1 MVLTRRRRLW
11 LAVSVVAAVVV
22 AASIPVIWRLVDKP
36 DSAQAQPVP
45 IGTADLSGS
54 GPGSLVSASTM
65 PGFSRTADGSN
76 VTAARVVYRS
86 TNGDS
91 GRETVVSGSVF
102 TPTGPIPDG
111 GWPVVAF
118 GHPNIGIN
126 EPCGPSR
133 SDSLLGMGR
142 WVQTLVHDGYA
153 VAFADYEGLGA
164 PGMHPLT
171 DNRTAGFN
179 VIDSVR
185 ALRHTFKGVSNR
197 WAAFGGSQGGGAVW
211 AANEQAAK
219 YAPELELV
227 GAVAAVP
234 AADLSGQVDKALAG
248 TLTTDQILSLQAI
261 IESLARLHP
270 DLNRDDYRRG
280 AVARYWDILSSCSGP
295 EVLDRTRAS
304 RELKSSE
311 IAPANPAA
319 AERLRDY
326 MRAWA
331 VPQGPLS
338 APLYVVYGG
347 RDTHID
353 PQWVT
358 DAVARACALGGI
370 VDSEFQPDGEHNN
383 IQITKSLAWIHD
395 RFEGKPVVNECP

>member
-11 LAVSVVAAVVV
+11 LAMAVVAAVVV

-36 DSAQAQPVP
+36 DQAQAQP

-54 GPGSLVSASTM
+54 GPGSLISASTM
-65 PGFSRTADGSN
+65 PGFSRTAEGSN
-76 VTAARVVYRS
+76 VVAARVVYRS

-91 GRETVVSGSVF
+91 GQETVVSGSVF
-102 TPTGPIPDG
+102 TPTGPIPEG

-153 VAFADYEGLGA
+153 VAFADYEGLGS
-164 PGMHPLT
+164 PGIHPLT
-171 DNRTAGFN
+171 DNRTAGLN

-185 ALRHTFKGVSNR
+185 ALRHTFKGVSER

-234 AADLSGQVDKALAG
+234 AADLSGEVDKALAG

-261 IESLARLHP
+261 IESLARLRP

-280 AVARYWDILSSCSGP
+280 AVKRYWDILSSCSGP

-304 RELKSSE
+304 RELQSTE

-319 AERLRDY
+319 ADRLRDY

-370 VDSEFQPDGEHNN
+370 VDSEFQPDGDHNN

>member
-11 LAVSVVAAVVV
+11 LAVAVVAAIVV
-22 AASIPVIWRLVDKP
+22 AASVTVTWRLIDRP
-36 DSAQAQPVP
+36 DHAQAQP
-45 IGTADLSGS
+45 IATADLSGS

-102 TPTGPIPDG
+102 IPKGTAPEG

-126 EPCGPSR
+126 EDCGPSR
-133 SDSLLGMGR
+133 SDSLLGMSR
-142 WVQTLVHDGYA
+142 WVQTLAHDGYA

-164 PGMHPLT
+164 PGVHPLT
-171 DNRTAGFN
+171 DNRTAGRN

-185 ALRHTFKGVSNR
+185 ALRHTFSNVSDR

-211 AANEQAAK
+211 AANEQAAT

-248 TLTTDQILSLQAI
+248 TLTTDQILSMQAI

-280 AVARYWDILSSCSGP
+280 AVKRYWDILSSCSGP
-295 EVLDRTRAS
+295 EVLDRTRAG
-304 RELKSSE
+304 RELQATE
-311 IAPANPAA
+311 IAPANPVA

-358 DAVARACALGGI
+358 DAIARACGLGGI
-370 VDSEFQPDGEHNN
+370 VDSEFQPDGDHNN
-383 IQITKSLAWIHD
+383 IAITKSLAWIHD